1 MIKVQT
7 LKTNIHIWGGVEMP
21 HIHTGDGQYD
31 FTVAGFLV
39 HNNKTLLIKHKY
51 LPIWT
56 PPAGHIELHQTPIE
70 AIFMEIKEEAG
81 IDASHL
87 KLIETQPYR
96 EDMKKGEAA
105 ALPLPFDLEHH
116 AITDTH
122 RHINMAYII
131 KSDTDNVEPEAG
143 ESNTF
148 KWFTADELRDFA
160 ETNDSIRSSALYA
173 LEYVR
178 KEG

>member
-1 MIKVQT
+1 
-7 LKTNIHIWGGVEMP
+7 MP
-21 HIHTGDGQYD
+21 HIHTEGGQYD
-31 FTVAGFLV
+31 FTVAGYLV
-39 HNNKTLLIKHKY
+39 HKNKTLLIKHKY

-56 PPAGHIELHQTPIE
+56 PPAGHIELDQTPIE
-70 AIFMEIKEEAG
+70 ALFTEIKEEAG
-81 IDASHL
+81 IDESHL
-87 KLIETQPYR
+87 TVVETQKHTSTFKR
-96 EDMKKGEAA
+96 GAA
-105 ALPLPFDLEHH
+105 VELPLPFDLEHH

-131 KSDTDNVEPEAG
+131 KSNTDHVEPGPG

-148 KWFTADELRDFA
+148 KWFTAEELSDFT

-173 LEYVR
+173 LEYVS